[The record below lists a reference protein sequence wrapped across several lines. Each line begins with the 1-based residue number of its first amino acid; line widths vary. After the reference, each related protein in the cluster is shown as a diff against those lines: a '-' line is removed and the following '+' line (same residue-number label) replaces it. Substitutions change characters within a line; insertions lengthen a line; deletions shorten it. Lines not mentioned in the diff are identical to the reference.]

1 MSVSEE
7 LLNEI
12 KSNVDITWEM
22 SEDEKKKL
30 SGMIARGMQTLK
42 DKIGTCNFE
51 GETQEKSL
59 LINYVRYDRAG
70 ALSDF
75 WVNYKGEIMSLS
87 LRNKV
92 KEYEEENAGI

>member
-1 MSVSEE
+1 MSVSEN

-12 KSNVDITWEM
+12 KNNVDITWAL
-22 SEDEKKKL
+22 SEDEKNKL
-30 SGMIARGMQTLK
+30 SGMISRGMQSLK
-42 DKIGTCNFE
+42 DKIGFCDFE
-51 GETQEKSL
+51 SDTQEKSL

-75 WVNYKGEIMSLS
+75 WVNYKGEIISLS

-92 KEYEEENAGI
+92 KEYEEENADI